1 MSTETQPGGPG
12 AQSAAESDRI
22 AATRKNNTRGKVL
35 SASMVGTTIEF
46 FDFYAYAT
54 ASSLVFPA
62 LFFPNQTSTT
72 QMLSSFAIFGVAFV
86 ARPVGSIIFGHFGDR
101 VGRKKT
107 LIASLLIM
115 GIGTFLIG
123 LLPTASTP
131 GWVVLAPLFLVLLRF
146 SQGVGLGGEWSGA
159 ALLATENAPPGKRA
173 IWGTFPQLG
182 APVGFILANL
192 LFVGL
197 STWISPEAF
206 LSWGWR
212 IPFLL
217 SALLVAVG
225 LYVRLT
231 LMETPAFQLVEAR
244 QQISRAPIGRVFTGS
259 WLPLL
264 LGTFIMLAT
273 YVIFYFMTAFTLT
286 YGTSPATVGQAE
298 AAAEAAGK
306 PFDPAGFVAGL
317 GYAKNEFLTY
327 LIIGVVFFGIF
338 TVVSGPLAER
348 LGRVVN
354 ALAES
359 SVTHFKVE
367 VNGEIADKDVS
378 VLKLSA
384 LKGLFKDV
392 VSDQVSYVNAPLLAE
407 ERGIGVELVTDP
419 YCESFRNVTR
429 LTATTGDGQRITVA
443 GTVTGPKLV
452 QKLTEVDGY
461 DLEIELTDNLLIFRY
476 EDRPGIIGQ
485 LGLALG
491 ANEINIAGMQVSP
504 SAEGSEALS
513 VMAVDTAVPEE
524 VVRAVAGAV
533 NASAFSAVS
542 LEED

>member
-1 MSTETQPGGPG
+1 
-12 AQSAAESDRI
+12 
-22 AATRKNNTRGKVL
+22 VL

-46 FDFYAYAT
+46 FDFYAYAI
-54 ASSLVFPA
+54 ASSRVFPA

-231 LMETPAFQLVEAR
+231 LMEPPAFQLVEAR

-264 LGTFIMLAT
+264 LGAFIMLAT

-317 GYAKNEFLTY
+317 GYAKNEFLT
-327 LIIGVVFFGIF
+327 
-338 TVVSGPLAER
+338 
-348 LGRVVN
+348 
-354 ALAES
+354 
-359 SVTHFKVE
+359 
-367 VNGEIADKDVS
+367 
-378 VLKLSA
+378 
-384 LKGLFKDV
+384 
-392 VSDQVSYVNAPLLAE
+392 
-407 ERGIGVELVTDP
+407 
-419 YCESFRNVTR
+419 
-429 LTATTGDGQRITVA
+429 
-443 GTVTGPKLV
+443 
-452 QKLTEVDGY
+452 
-461 DLEIELTDNLLIFRY
+461 
-476 EDRPGIIGQ
+476 
-485 LGLALG
+485 
-491 ANEINIAGMQVSP
+491 
-504 SAEGSEALS
+504 
-513 VMAVDTAVPEE
+513 
-524 VVRAVAGAV
+524 
-533 NASAFSAVS
+533 
-542 LEED
+542 